1 MFHATSVLRI
11 QEKIY
16 VRPKP
21 SASSEGRWLAQP
33 ALVLLGWQHLN
44 PIGFTDLEHGVEGPF
59 RESSDFP
66 LIQDLGVGRIDLP
79 LSVSMTPERQYVG
92 RQTHQQLGDG
102 HRLVGVVTEQAPLT
116 D

>member
-1 MFHATSVLRI
+1 MLGGLLR
-11 QEKIY
+11 
-16 VRPKP
+16 
-21 SASSEGRWLAQP
+21 GL
-33 ALVLLGWQHLN
+33 HLN

-79 LSVSMTPERQYVG
+79 LSVSKAPEREHIG
-92 RQTHQQLGDG
+92 RQGHQQLGDG
-102 HRLVGVVTEQAPLT
+102 HGLVGVVTEQAPLT